1 MEYKNY
7 EMYKALK
14 QLDEELFEEN
24 VKPFRLNAVG
34 GFALMMREIRE
45 KNDYTDIDYVGD
57 ALDPKIQK
65 IVEKVGKEN
74 GFESDWVNNDVMCS
88 GCTLEDFEFATG
100 KLHFSPVLTDFKV
113 VQLYALEKE
122 DLLRMKVIAI
132 DTMLVSVKETGGVFT
147 RVKDFADIR
156 ALMEDLQMSV
166 KNIHEK
172 WGDYILEKDTY
183 ALIGYYNRTQDNKLV
198 TPKAIKNAIEDQKSY
213 IQLKR
218 SLGIAVAPVR
228 AHMAQEEIKDTLSS
242 LKAQYGEERVTRIL
256 EDEPKPPKPKKS
268 QKSQSDEER

>member
-1 MEYKNY
+1 MKYKNY

-14 QLDEELFEEN
+14 QLDAELYKAK

-57 ALDPKIQK
+57 ALDPKIQR
-65 IVEKVGKEN
+65 IIEKVGKEN

-100 KLHFSPVLTDFKV
+100 KLHFSPVSTDFRV
-113 VQLYALEKE
+113 IQLYALEKE

-147 RVKDFADIR
+147 RVKDFADIK

-198 TPKAIKNAIEDQKSY
+198 TPKAIRNAIEDQKSY

-218 SLGIAVAPVR
+218 SLGMAVAPTR
-228 AHMAQEEIKDTLSS
+228 AHMTQEDIKDTLSN
-242 LKAQYGEERVTRIL
+242 LKSQYGDRMTRIL
-256 EDEPKPPKPKKS
+256 EDEPKKPKKG